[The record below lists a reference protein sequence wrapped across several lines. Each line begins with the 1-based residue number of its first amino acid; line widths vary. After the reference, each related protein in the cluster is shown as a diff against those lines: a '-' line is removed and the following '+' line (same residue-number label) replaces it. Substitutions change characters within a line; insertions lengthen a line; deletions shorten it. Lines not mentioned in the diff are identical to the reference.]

1 MILRLSSVLDRLPKD
16 APKTVII
23 HLPLFIENPNEE
35 KASEKNHSMPP
46 KFRHELLQIFQD
58 NNIDFVFS
66 GENSYILTIHNFKLH
81 CICTSVFLKFFPLN
95 FL

>member
-1 MILRLSSVLDRLPKD
+1 MFSNLTVTILRLSSVLDRLPKD

-23 HLPLFIENPNEE
+23 HMPLFIENPNEE

-46 KFRHELLQIFQD
+46 KFRNELLQIFQD

-66 GENSYILTIHNFKLH
+66 GKNSYILTLN
-81 CICTSVFLKFFPLN
+81 N
-95 FL
+95 FLSSLYLYNSFL